1 MRSEWPLRSVMPLF
15 GIGQLLFCL
24 ASLGAAFVVLLI
36 FACSSFA
43 FVRLLMF
50 EERASGALY
59 FKIGKATSLTS
70 RIKQFWPCELV
81 AHDVRT
87 DSQMALKREKE
98 LHKQFAAF
106 RRPEAE
112 IFLLNPMEVLQVRIA
127 MNRS

>member
-1 MRSEWPLRSVMPLF
+1 MPLF

-50 EERASGALY
+50 EERASGARY
-59 FKIGKATSLTS
+59 FKIGKATSLPR
-70 RIKQFWPCELV
+70 RIKQFGPCELV
-81 AHDVRT
+81 AHEIHT
-87 DSQMALKREKE
+87 DSRAALKCEKE
-98 LHKQFAAF
+98 LRKPLAAL
-106 RRPEAE
+106 RRPETE
-112 IFLLNPMEVLQVRIA
+112 IFLLHPMEVLQVRIA